1 MKEAAVFTRNDASV
15 GASSVSTKIINNTII
30 GVTIKDVQAAGFE
43 IGGIDTII
51 QDNFIR
57 NCGGAAIDL
66 TDFTNT
72 AIVANNIIRDCVQD
86 QTNKSGFGGITIRA
100 TDNIGLPQDI
110 TVHNNNIRD
119 TLGNAQYGIRVWRPT
134 GTDIPARIRIIDN
147 DVAASGATE
156 NLSYG
161 APIGNGCVVAGNVGH
176 NSFSPVM
183 GRVTLT
189 AAVATQAITGVGFVP
204 RLVTVEAVY
213 VSASSASRS
222 SGARARD
229 GVTGSRCVYSYTDNT
244 NAHGGFRDGDA
255 VNLVDSG
262 GSDVFSASITSFEAD
277 GFTFD
282 KTVAT
287 IAPTVVWTAYP

>member
-1 MKEAAVFTRNDASV
+1 MF
-15 GASSVSTKIINNTII
+15 
-30 GVTIKDVQAAGFE
+30 
-43 IGGIDTII
+43 
-51 QDNFIR
+51 
-57 NCGGAAIDL
+57 
-66 TDFTNT
+66 
-72 AIVANNIIRDCVQD
+72 
-86 QTNKSGFGGITIRA
+86 
-100 TDNIGLPQDI
+100 
-110 TVHNNNIRD
+110 
-119 TLGNAQYGIRVWRPT
+119 RPT
-134 GTDIPARIRIIDN
+134 GTDVPLRIRIIDN
-147 DVAASGATE
+147 DLAASGATE
-156 NLSYG
+156 NLSYD
-161 APIGNGCVVAGNVGH
+161 APIGTQCVVAGNVGH

-229 GVTGSRCVYSYTDNT
+229 GVTGSRCVYSYADGT
-244 NAHGGFRDGDA
+244 NAHGGFSDGNA
-255 VNLVDSG
+255 VNIVDSG
-262 GSDVFSASITSFEAD
+262 GSDVFLASITSFEAD